1 MIKAFRE
8 EMNKSIRETQEN
20 TTNKSLKDTQ
30 KNKIKQMKK
39 INKSVQDLKVE
50 IEAIKKT
57 QSEEILEMENLE
69 KRTTDASFSNR
80 RRYCYISQRK
90 R

>member
-1 MIKAFRE
+1 MNPLKIQENLIKQVK
-8 EMNKSIRETQEN
+8 EMNKT
-20 TTNKSLKDTQ
+20 
-30 KNKIKQMKK
+30 
-39 INKSVQDLKVE
+39 VQDLKME

-69 KRTTDASFSNR
+69 NRTTDASFSNR